1 MDRAGEPGE
10 GLVRRESEK
19 GETGRP
25 RPFFFDFWSAWWGWI
40 FASPAVDFFSL
51 ARRGPQPSCWRQAVS
66 WRLCRLETAGALW
79 VLCRLGWGVTL
90 AGKTYFSFVGKRRFF
105 ILQLV
110 FACSDGVY
118 LLRENHLFICLPGG
132 GQNRFFFSGKRKQRF
147 WTPKKKRVDR
157 WKSWGGAVQ
166 PDVGFVLLWYPSGE
180 GLWGILLFPAARV

>member
-166 PDVGFVLLWYPSGE
+166 QDRSPTL
-180 GLWGILLFPAARV
+180 I

>member
-79 VLCRLGWGVTL
+79 VLCRLTDGAYPL
-90 AGKTYFSFVGKRRFF
+90 RGKS
-105 ILQLV
+105 
-110 FACSDGVY
+110 
-118 LLRENHLFICLPGG
+118 LFCLPSR
-132 GQNRFFFSGKRKQRF
+132 GQNHFFFCQQKKKRF
-147 WTPKKKRVDR
+147 WTPKKKRET
-157 WKSWGGAVQ
+157 GGNLGEVRYNRAL
-166 PDVGFVLLWYPSGE
+166 VLC
-180 GLWGILLFPAARV
+180 